1 MAKGRL
7 RLEDVPSWEEVL
19 KLWDFVLDRFVGA
32 GKEAE
37 KVRRELLREGFRP
50 IYSLREVCF
59 FGLLFFTGCRVSEL
73 LAIRKKDVNLL
84 KKVILIRQLKKRKGE
99 ELIREVLLPPPV
111 EEYLR
116 EYVLREVK
124 SEELFLFEFT
134 RQRAWQ
140 LVREL
145 TEKVLNRPLHP
156 PHVFRHAFAI
166 RLLKT
171 TSNMEYVRR
180 LLGHKDYETLKH
192 YLDFTIEDMKEELL
206 SKTFGMKEKEGAP
219 SKGESF

>member
-7 RLEDVPSWEEVL
+7 RLENVPSWGEVQ
-19 KLWDFVLDRFVGA
+19 KLWDFVLDRFPGSGEEA
-32 GKEAE
+32 RKIRHELIKE
-37 KVRRELLREGFRP
+37 GYRP
-50 IYSLREVCF
+50 IYTLREVCF

-73 LAIRKKDVNLL
+73 LAIRKKDVLLL
-84 KKVILIRQLKKRKGE
+84 KRTILIRQLKKRKGQ

-116 EYVLREVK
+116 EYVIREVK
-124 SEELFLFEFT
+124 GEDFLLFEFT

-140 LVREL
+140 LVKEL
-145 TEKVLNRPLHP
+145 SLACLDRPLH

-166 RLLKT
+166 QLLKS

-180 LLGHKDYETLKH
+180 LLGHKDYDTLKH
-192 YLDFTIEDMKEELL
+192 YLDFTIEDMRDDILRI
-206 SKTFGMKEKEGAP
+206 FGEQK
-219 SKGESF
+219 

>member
-7 RLEDVPSWEEVL
+7 RLENIPSWEEVQ
-19 KLWDFVLDRFVGA
+19 KLWDFVLDRFTGS
-32 GKEAE
+32 GREPRKLIKEL
-37 KVRRELLREGFRP
+37 KKEGYYP
-50 IYSLREVCF
+50 LYTTREVCF
-59 FGLLFFTGCRVSEL
+59 FGLLFFTGCRISEI

-99 ELIREVLLPPPV
+99 ELIREILLPPPV

-116 EYVLREVK
+116 EYVIREIK
-124 SEELFLFEFT
+124 GEELPLFDFT

-140 LVREL
+140 LVKEL
-145 TEKVLNRPLHP
+145 SLACLNKPLH

-166 RLLKT
+166 QLLKT

-180 LLGHKDYETLKH
+180 LLGHKDYDTIKH
-192 YLDFTIEDMKEELL
+192 YLDFTIEDMKEDILKVFEEW
-206 SKTFGMKEKEGAP
+206 K
-219 SKGESF
+219 

>member
-32 GKEAE
+32 GEEAE

-50 IYSLREVCF
+50 IYGLREVCF

-73 LAIRKKDVNLL
+73 LNIRKKDVNFF
-84 KKVILIRQLKKRKGE
+84 KKSILIRQLKKRRGQ
-99 ELIREVLLPPPV
+99 ELIREVLLPPQV

-116 EYVLREVK
+116 EYVIREVK
-124 SEELFLFEFT
+124 VEESTLFGFT

-145 TEKVLNRPLHP
+145 TEKVLERPLH
-156 PHVFRHAFAI
+156 PHVFRHSFAI
-166 RLLKT
+166 QFLKT
-171 TSNMEYVRR
+171 TSDLEKVRR
-180 LLGHKDYETLKH
+180 ILGHSNYDTLKV
-192 YLDFTIEDMKEELL
+192 YLDYTIEDIRGDLL
-206 SKTFGMKEKEGAP
+206 KMLGEGSEGSCTP
-219 SKGESF
+219 TGK

>member
-7 RLEDVPSWEEVL
+7 RLENVPSWEEVQ
-19 KLWDFVLDRFVGA
+19 KLWDFVLDRFPGA
-32 GKEAE
+32 GEEAR

-50 IYSLREVCF
+50 VYGLREVCF

-99 ELIREVLLPPPV
+99 ELVREVLLPPPV

-116 EYVLREVK
+116 EYVIREVK
-124 SEELFLFEFT
+124 GEELPLFEFT

-145 TEKVLNRPLHP
+145 TEKVLGRPLH

-166 RLLKT
+166 QLLKT

-180 LLGHKDYETLKH
+180 LLGHKDYDTLKH
-192 YLDFTIEDMKEELL
+192 YLNFTIEDIREEVI
-206 SKTFGMKEKEGAP
+206 KVFGEQK
-219 SKGESF
+219 

>member
-7 RLEDVPSWEEVL
+7 RLENVPSWEEVQ
-19 KLWDFVLDRFVGA
+19 KLWDFVLDRFIGSGQEA
-32 GKEAE
+32 GKV
-37 KVRRELLREGFRP
+37 KRELLKEGFRP
-50 IYSLREVCF
+50 IYGLREVCF

-73 LAIRKKDVNLL
+73 LAIRKRDVNLL
-84 KKVILIRQLKKRKGE
+84 KKVILIRQLKKREGE

-116 EYVLREVK
+116 EYVIKEIK
-124 SEELFLFEFT
+124 GDELFLFEFT

-145 TEKVLNRPLHP
+145 TERVLDRPLH

-166 RLLKT
+166 QLLKT

-180 LLGHKDYETLKH
+180 LLGHKDYDTLKH
-192 YLDFTIEDMKEELL
+192 YLNFTIEDMREEVV
-206 SKTFGMKEKEGAP
+206 KVFEGQ
-219 SKGESF
+219 KQ

>member
-7 RLEDVPSWEEVL
+7 KLENVPSWEEVL
-19 KLWDFVLDRFVGA
+19 KLWDFVLDRFPGA
-32 GKEAE
+32 GKEAR
-37 KVRRELLREGFRP
+37 KVRKEFLKEGFRP
-50 IYSLREVCF
+50 IYGLREVCF

-73 LAIRKKDVNLL
+73 LAIKKRDVNLL

-99 ELIREVLLPPPV
+99 ELVREVLLPPPV
-111 EEYLR
+111 EEYVR
-116 EYVLREVK
+116 EYVLREVRG
-124 SEELFLFEFT
+124 EELPLFGFS

-145 TEKVLNRPLHP
+145 TEKALGRPLHP
-156 PHVFRHAFAI
+156 HSFRHAFAI
-166 RLLKT
+166 QLLKT

-180 LLGHKDYETLKH
+180 LLGHKDYDTLKH

-206 SKTFGMKEKEGAP
+206 SMFNEQ
-219 SKGESF
+219 S

>member
-32 GKEAE
+32 GEEAE

-50 IYSLREVCF
+50 IYGLREVCF

-84 KKVILIRQLKKRKGE
+84 KKTILIRQLKKRKGQ
-99 ELIREVLLPPPV
+99 ELIREVLLPPYV
-111 EEYLR
+111 KEYLK

-124 SEELFLFEFT
+124 GEELPLFEFT

-145 TEKVLNRPLHP
+145 TEKVLERPLH
-156 PHVFRHAFAI
+156 PHVFRHSFAI
-166 RLLKT
+166 QFLKT
-171 TSNMEYVRR
+171 TSDLEKVRR
-180 LLGHKDYETLKH
+180 ILGHSNYDTLKA
-192 YLDFTIEDMKEELL
+192 YLDYTIEDIRGDLL
-206 SKTFGMKEKEGAP
+206 RMLGGEKERGTP
-219 SKGESF
+219 EFSGK